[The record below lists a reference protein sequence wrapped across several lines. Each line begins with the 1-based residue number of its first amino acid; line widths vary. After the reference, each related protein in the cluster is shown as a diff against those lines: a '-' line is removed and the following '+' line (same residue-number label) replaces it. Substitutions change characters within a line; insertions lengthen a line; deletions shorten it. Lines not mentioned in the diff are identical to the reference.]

1 MRIGILIAY
10 PSELDPNFLKGWK
23 EVKYG
28 ALTYYAKKGKRHN
41 VVLIFSG
48 FGKVNAT
55 IATTFLIEV
64 LKVNA
69 ILNIGSCGANNK
81 KLQKGSIHFVSR
93 AKYIDV
99 DNTTFGYKKCQVPRE
114 NIWFDVNLF
123 KVILHIMSKA
133 LTVHTV
139 AINEQQ
145 IVNKTEEQFKKS
157 KKTAYTIV
165 NNNFYKSNSYYTDY
179 INMRINQFDVIKR
192 MRNHLRKFNM
202 PVEQMQL
209 MGKFT
214 MKVSENVTEIN
225 DCKDLLKELNDLRD
239 IFKKMELPK
248 TREEFESRASLLQY
262 LNDMEEFLEIK
273 KNFILGLS

>member
-28 ALTYYAKKGKRHN
+28 ALTYYAKKGKRYN

-69 ILNIGSCGANNK
+69 IVNIGSCGANNK

-123 KVILHIMSKA
+123 KVIKTKPKDTISLGTTESFVTYDNKHRFFLDKTIDAVDMEGACILQTANKLKFDTLLMIKIVSDSIHSTTDKWRKTIVDIHHIMA
-133 LTVHTV
+133 
-139 AINEQQ
+139 AFIN
-145 IVNKTEEQFKKS
+145 K
-157 KKTAYTIV
+157 
-165 NNNFYKSNSYYTDY
+165 
-179 INMRINQFDVIKR
+179 
-192 MRNHLRKFNM
+192 
-202 PVEQMQL
+202 
-209 MGKFT
+209 
-214 MKVSENVTEIN
+214 
-225 DCKDLLKELNDLRD
+225 LLK
-239 IFKKMELPK
+239 
-248 TREEFESRASLLQY
+248 
-262 LNDMEEFLEIK
+262 
-273 KNFILGLS
+273 